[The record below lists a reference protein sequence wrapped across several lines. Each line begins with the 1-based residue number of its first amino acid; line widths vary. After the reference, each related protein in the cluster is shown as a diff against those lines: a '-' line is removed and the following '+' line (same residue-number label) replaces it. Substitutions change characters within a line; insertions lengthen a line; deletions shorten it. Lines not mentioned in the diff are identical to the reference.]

1 MFEVFDYHNATFAI
15 ARLAQPR
22 YNSQL
27 IILFQDLSTNANTTR
42 KFTEQKQKTLGK
54 QKEKKGLKKYSHGNL
69 ESKKKDTTVL
79 MQIITKGSKTNG
91 HAQRKSLQK

>member
-1 MFEVFDYHNATFAI
+1 MQTQQESLLNKSKNF
-15 ARLAQPR
+15 
-22 YNSQL
+22 
-27 IILFQDLSTNANTTR
+27 R
-42 KFTEQKQKTLGK
+42 KAKR
-54 QKEKKGLKKYSHGNL
+54 KKGLKKYSHGNL